1 MNQFFISLIV
11 LGIVLIIVALVG
23 IAYDRKKSRDAFES
37 IDAKRDELTGIVND
51 AELMIDELNRFSDY
65 IVTQMDIKN
74 EEMNNVLKSVEE
86 RIGNIKG
93 RLNESAEAVQMP
105 VDMPVDMV
113 VNGNGSDVLV
123 KSKIEK
129 IQQEIE
135 EPEETVI
142 KQEVNI
148 TSSRSA
154 ISSYKIQS
162 NYKNNVIP
170 INSKYAEVLMLA
182 EEGLSEIE
190 IAKKLGMGKGEVE
203 LVLGMNK

>member
-23 IAYDRKKSRDAFES
+23 IAYDRKKSRDAFEG

-93 RLNESAEAVQMP
+93 RLNESAEAVQI
-105 VDMPVDMV
+105 PVDMV

-148 TSSRSA
+148 PSSRSA

>member
-105 VDMPVDMV
+105 VDMV

>member
-74 EEMNNVLKSVEE
+74 EEMNNILKSVEE

-93 RLNESAEAVQMP
+93 RLNESAEAVQI
-105 VDMPVDMV
+105 PVDMV

-148 TSSRSA
+148 TSSRSV

>member
-23 IAYDRKKSRDAFES
+23 ITYDRKKSRDALES
-37 IDAKRDELTGIVND
+37 IDSKKDELTGIVND

-74 EEMNNVLKSVEE
+74 EEMCSMLKSVED

-93 RLNESAEAVQMP
+93 RLNESTVTSQI
-105 VDMPVDMV
+105 PVDMV

-129 IQQEIE
+129 IQQEAEQAE
-135 EPEETVI
+135 EIVI
-142 KQEVNI
+142 KQEVKTISNK
-148 TSSRSA
+148 SA
-154 ISSYKIQS
+154 ISSYKTQS
-162 NYKNNVIP
+162 NYKSNVIP
-170 INSKYAEVLMLA
+170 INSRYAEVLMLS
-182 EEGLSEIE
+182 EQGLSEIE

>member
-74 EEMNNVLKSVEE
+74 EEMNNILKSVEE

-93 RLNESAEAVQMP
+93 RLNESAETVQI
-105 VDMPVDMV
+105 PVDMV

-123 KSKIEK
+123 KGKIEK

-135 EPEETVI
+135 EPEEAVV
-142 KQEVNI
+142 KQEMKI
-148 TSSRSA
+148 TNNRSA

-170 INSKYAEVLMLA
+170 INSKYAEVLMLS

>member
-23 IAYDRKKSRDAFES
+23 IAYDRKKSRDAFEG

-65 IVTQMDIKN
+65 IITQMDIKN

-93 RLNESAEAVQMP
+93 RLNESAEAVQI
-105 VDMPVDMV
+105 PVDMV

-148 TSSRSA
+148 PSSRSA

>member
-23 IAYDRKKSRDAFES
+23 IAYDRKKTRDAFES

-74 EEMNNVLKSVEE
+74 EEMNNMLKSVEE

-93 RLNESAEAVQMP
+93 RLNESSETVQI
-105 VDMPVDMV
+105 PVDMV
-113 VNGNGSDVLV
+113 VNGNGSDILI

-135 EPEETVI
+135 EPEETVV
-142 KQEVNI
+142 KQEIKI
-148 TSSRSA
+148 TNNRSA
-154 ISSYKIQS
+154 ISSYKTQS

-170 INSKYAEVLMLA
+170 INSKYAEVLMLSQ
-182 EEGLSEIE
+182 EGLSEIE

>member
-93 RLNESAEAVQMP
+93 RLNESAEAVQI
-105 VDMPVDMV
+105 PVDMV

-148 TSSRSA
+148 PSSRSA